1 MRFPKTLPFGIR
13 RPTVRPPVLPG
24 ISTGSMTSFLSMA
37 LWAGFWVLALLTL
50 LSILAFVFV
59 VFAPLGP
66 LGLTATSDDGGT
78 SVPIPRA
85 YFLFG
90 VGAFAA
96 YFAGFALILRHLRA
110 MVRSLRRGDPF
121 EPANVSRLKQVGLTL
136 ALVTGGSWIG
146 QTLVSQFVR
155 GAMKAPSLFDLVTP
169 TFSILVVIVL
179 SEVFREGSRLRR
191 ESELTI

>member
-1 MRFPKTLPFGIR
+1 MRFPKTLPLGIR
-13 RPTVRPPVLPG
+13 RPSTLPPVLPG
-24 ISTGSMTSFLSMA
+24 ISAGSMTSFLSMA
-37 LWAGFWVLALLTL
+37 LWAGFWILALLTL
-50 LSILAFVFV
+50 LSVLAFAFI

-66 LGLTATSDDGGT
+66 MGLTATSDDGGT

-96 YFAGFALILRHLRA
+96 YFGGFALILRLLRA
-110 MVRSLRRGDPF
+110 IVHSLRLGDPVV
-121 EPANVSRLKQVGLTL
+121 PASVSRLKQIGLTL
-136 ALVTGGSWIG
+136 ALVTGGSWVG

-155 GAMKAPSLFDLVTP
+155 GAMQAPSLFDLVTP
-169 TFSILVVIVL
+169 AFSILVVIVL

>member
-1 MRFPKTLPFGIR
+1 MRLRQPGLR
-13 RPTVRPPVLPG
+13 HDPVQ
-24 ISTGSMTSFLSMA
+24 
-37 LWAGFWVLALLTL
+37 LALDL
-50 LSILAFVFV
+50 IRGRRVRQPQPVRDAEHMGVD
-59 VFAPLGP
+59 G
-66 LGLTATSDDGGT
+66 DGGFD
-78 SVPIPRA
+78 SELVQHHAGRLAAHAREGLQRRAVPRA

-146 QTLVSQFVR
+146 QTLVSQLVR

>member
-1 MRFPKTLPFGIR
+1 MRFPKTIPLGIR
-13 RPTVRPPVLPG
+13 PPALPG
-24 ISTGSMTSFLSMA
+24 IGPGSMSSLLGVA
-37 LWAGFWVLALLTL
+37 LGAAFWILALLTL
-50 LSILAFVFV
+50 AAALFFIFMAFV
-59 VFAPLGP
+59 PMGP

-78 SVPIPRA
+78 SVPVPRA
-85 YFLFG
+85 YVLFG
-90 VGAFAA
+90 VGAITG
-96 YFAGFALILRHLRA
+96 YLGGFALILRHLRA

-179 SEVFREGSRLRR
+179 SQVFREGSRLRR
-191 ESELTI
+191 EAELTI